1 MSRCSA
7 NVCQVIHAERPMVPV
22 HGVRK
27 VHGIGGGQVVVE
39 VTLGLSAE
47 VELEVR
53 HNLWHR
59 EGFST
64 AHLTSKMYGSSS
76 TVNRA
81 CLKDV
86 RDAAYLG

>member
-27 VHGIGGGQVVVE
+27 VHGIGG
-39 VTLGLSAE
+39 S
-47 VELEVR
+47 ELAKVR
-53 HNLWHR
+53 HNLWHK
-59 EGFST
+59 EEFST
-64 AHLTSKMYGSSS
+64 AHLTSKMYGSGN